1 LLTIAVIVIVVMFSK
16 NAEAEVAAGYVAP
29 SLAVL

>member
-1 LLTIAVIVIVVMFSK
+1 LLIIAEIVIVVMFSK
-16 NAEAEVAAGYVAP
+16 NVEAEVAVGYVAP

>member
-1 LLTIAVIVIVVMFSK
+1 LLIIVVIAIVVMFSK
-16 NAEAEVAAGYVAP
+16 NVEAEVAVGYVAP